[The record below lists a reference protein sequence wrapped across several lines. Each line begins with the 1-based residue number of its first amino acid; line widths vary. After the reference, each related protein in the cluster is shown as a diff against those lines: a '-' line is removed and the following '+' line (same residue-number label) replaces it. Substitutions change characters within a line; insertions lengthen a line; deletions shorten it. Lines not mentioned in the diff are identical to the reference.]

1 MKTLSAIRSAVGG
14 MAVVGVSF
22 ISLLNAAA
30 SHCRLPLVSYL
41 WELDGHGTLLAGVEL
56 ILPPEDPAS
65 GQAHPS
71 NNLARKFFWVAA
83 TDPLIVSH
91 EMVAQQVVRFM
102 QAKYR
107 FAVHD
112 YNFHMLLS
120 YRMVASSAVDAALTA
135 ASCLARLQSR
145 YGALDLPCEGVLGQC
160 KSLWFSFLR
169 EEHFFYSTQQP

>member
-22 ISLLNAAA
+22 VSLLNAAA

-71 NNLARKFFWVAA
+71 NNLARKFF
-83 TDPLIVSH
+83 
-91 EMVAQQVVRFM
+91 
-102 QAKYR
+102 
-107 FAVHD
+107 
-112 YNFHMLLS
+112 
-120 YRMVASSAVDAALTA
+120 
-135 ASCLARLQSR
+135 
-145 YGALDLPCEGVLGQC
+145 
-160 KSLWFSFLR
+160 
-169 EEHFFYSTQQP
+169 